1 MAKLTFLWHLH
12 QPRYRTA
19 DGRVHAPWV
28 LLHAAGEYLTLAYAL
43 KQTGVGGQVL
53 NLTPVFLEQLL
64 AYQQGRAQ
72 DPLLTALAT
81 PTSELS
87 PQSIK
92 ELVRWAFMLHPR
104 QLSRLP
110 RLRALAGQLAGAKDD
125 EIPSRLAL
133 PDLTDLQVLT
143 VLAYAAPNARWEPLV
158 AELLAKRRG
167 YSQEDRRL
175 IVEWLVGC
183 PGKLLTLY
191 RELADMGVEIATS
204 PYAHPLLPLLL
215 DTQVAAA
222 SVPPPPGGFPV
233 FRSREDAALHVQKA
247 QAFMAELGFSVQG
260 FWPPEGAVS
269 EEAVA
274 LYGEH
279 KVAWL
284 ATDEG
289 ILAASLGHPVSG
301 ETGVAA
307 ELAVPWRL
315 RGEGPALFFRHR
327 GLSDFVGF
335 KAQELPEAEAAQQF
349 VAATVSASR
358 HLPPE
363 GGLLVALD
371 GENPWSSYPEG
382 GATFLTRLGELLAM
396 TGELRLVTLRQ
407 RVAEEKPRELTRLHP
422 GSWIN
427 ASFATWIGHEE
438 KRKAWEL
445 LARCR
450 EAGAAAGGES
460 WLVAQGSDWWWW
472 FGDDNPALLAPLYD
486 RLFRWHL
493 ADALR
498 AAGKEPLAELA
509 VPVRKGETPLT
520 VPLSRSWPTPV
531 LDGRTTTYFEWAV
544 AAWVEAEGCRLA
556 LRADG
561 DSLWVRFE
569 GASPRKVPLPV
580 GVTLASG
587 SHVVRYLLPVD
598 RPGWCAV
605 NRILEAALPLPGG
618 NVLMVVDAPGVRFP
632 PWGSYRLELLEVDE
646 P

>member
-1 MAKLTFLWHLH
+1 MAKVTFLWHLH

-19 DGRVHAPWV
+19 DGKVHAPWV

-43 KQTGVGGQVL
+43 KETGVGGQVL

-64 AYQQGRAQ
+64 AYHQGRAH
-72 DPLLTALAT
+72 DPLLDALSQPA
-81 PTSELS
+81 SELS
-87 PQSIK
+87 PQAIK

-110 RLRALAGQLAGAKDD
+110 RLKALAGQLAGAKED
-125 EIPSRLAL
+125 EIPSRLA
-133 PDLTDLQVLT
+133 PPHLTDLQVLA
-143 VLAYAAPNARWEPLV
+143 VLAYAAPNARWEPLI
-158 AELLAKRRG
+158 AELLQKRAG
-167 YSQEDRRL
+167 FSQEDRQR
-175 IVEWLVGC
+175 IVEWLSQC
-183 PGKLLTLY
+183 PGKLLALY
-191 RELADMGVEIATS
+191 RQLAGSGVEIATS

-222 SVPPPPGGFPV
+222 SVPPPPGGFPR
-233 FRSREDAALHVQKA
+233 FRSREDAATHVQKA
-247 QAFMAELGFSVQG
+247 QAFMAELGFSVRG
-260 FWPPEGAVS
+260 FWPPEAAVS

-279 KVAWL
+279 GVVWL

-289 ILAASLGHPVSG
+289 ILAASLGHPVAG
-301 ETGVAA
+301 ETGVAP
-307 ELAVPWRL
+307 ELATCWQL
-315 RGEGPALFFRHR
+315 RGQGPVLFFRHR

-335 KAQELPEAEAAQQF
+335 KAQELPEKEAAQELVQAI
-349 VAATVSASR
+349 AAAAR
-358 HLPPE
+358 HLPAD

-382 GATFLTRLGELLAM
+382 GATFLTNLGQLLTM
-396 TGELRLVTLRQ
+396 TGKLRLVSLSQ
-407 RVAEEKPRELTRLHP
+407 RVAEEKPRSLPRLHP

-427 ASFATWIGHEE
+427 ASFATWIGHED
-438 KRKAWEL
+438 KCKAWEL

-450 EAGAAAGGES
+450 EAGAAKGGDS
-460 WLVAQGSDWWWW
+460 WLAAQGSDWWWW
-472 FGDDNPALLAPLYD
+472 FGDDNPTLLAPLYD

-498 AAGKEPLAELA
+498 AAGHEPLPELA
-509 VPVRKGETPLT
+509 VPVRRGETPLT
-520 VPLSRSWPTPV
+520 VPLSRSWPAPV

-544 AAWVEAEGCRLA
+544 ATWLEAEGFRLA

-561 DSLWVRFE
+561 EHLWVRFE
-569 GASPRKVPLPV
+569 AASQGKVPLPV

-587 SHVVRYLLPVD
+587 AHVVRYVLPVD

-605 NRILEAALPLPGG
+605 DRILEAALPFPGG
-618 NVLMVVDAPGVRFP
+618 NVLMVVEAPGVRFP
-632 PWGSYRLELLEVDE
+632 AWGSYRVALMEVDE